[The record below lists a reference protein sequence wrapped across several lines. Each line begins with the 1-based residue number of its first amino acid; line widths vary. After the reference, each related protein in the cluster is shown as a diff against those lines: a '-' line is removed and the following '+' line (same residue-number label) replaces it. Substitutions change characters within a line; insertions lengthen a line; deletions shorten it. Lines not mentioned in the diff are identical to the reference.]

1 MNLDALFSEEKLG
14 NLTLPHRIVMAPL
27 TRSRSTQPGD
37 IPNDLNAE
45 YYTQRSSAALIISEA
60 TQISPQGKGYAF
72 TPGIYS
78 NEQIAGWKKVTD
90 SVHKKGSKIFLQLWH
105 VGRVS
110 HSSLQPGNFLP
121 VAPSAIAVSEGQ
133 AFTDAG
139 MQDFE
144 TPRALDINEIPD
156 IVNQYRLAAI
166 NAKKAGFDG
175 VEIHAANGYLLDQ
188 FLKDGTNKRDD
199 IYGGSIEN
207 RARLVLEVSMAVTEV
222 WGGGDRVGLRI
233 SPTGTFNSMSDSNP
247 QALYNYLV
255 EKLNQFNLAYLHV
268 VENLGFSSESDT
280 HFDFNAL
287 RQIFNGAYMANGGY
301 TAARAEQSL
310 NNNQSDFV
318 AFGVP
323 FISNPDLPERIK
335 QGAELNKADEETF
348 YGGDAK
354 GYTDYPRLDEQ
365 LSLA

>member
-1 MNLDALFSEEKLG
+1 MTLNTLFSEEKLG
-14 NLTLPHRIVMAPL
+14 DLTLPHRIVMAPL
-27 TRSRSTQPGD
+27 TRSRSSQPGD
-37 IPNDLNAE
+37 IPNDMNVE
-45 YYTQRSSAALIISEA
+45 YYKQRSSAAMIISEA

-78 NEQIAGWKKVTD
+78 KDQIAGWQKITD
-90 SVHKKGSKIFLQLWH
+90 EVHAQGSRIFMQLWH

-133 AFTDAG
+133 AFTYEG

-144 TPRALDINEIPD
+144 TPRELDFNEMPA
-156 IVNQYRLAAI
+156 IVEQYRQAAK
-166 NAKKAGFDG
+166 NAKEAGFDG

-188 FLKDGTNKRDD
+188 FLKDGTNKRTD
-199 IYGGSIEN
+199 IYGGRIEN
-207 RARLVLEVSMAVTEV
+207 RSRLVLDVTQAVTDV
-222 WGGGDRVGLRI
+222 WGGDRVGIRI
-233 SPTGTFNSMSDSNP
+233 SPTGTFNAMSDSNP

-255 EKLNQFNLAYLHV
+255 EKLNQFNLSYLHV
-268 VENLGFSSESDT
+268 VEELGLSEESSDS
-280 HFDFNAL
+280 FDFNIL
-287 RQIFNGAYMANGGY
+287 RKMFNGAYMANGGY
-301 TAARAEQSL
+301 TGETAEQSL
-310 NNNQSDFV
+310 SNGQSDFI

-335 QGAELNKADEETF
+335 QGADLNVADPNTF

-354 GYTDYPRLDEQ
+354 GYLDYPTLGQQ
-365 LSLA
+365 LSPA